1 MVIAVDDRD
10 IDVGAAQVLGRIQ
23 PRKTRAQDDD
33 LRARFGT
40 LGVSHWVGLGID
52 SSKWIMRQD
61 QLPLYGEQLPVRPL
75 RSTVVHLWIS
85 LVSATDRNVSYR
97 K

>member
-10 IDVGAAQVLGRIQ
+10 IDVGAAQGLGRIQ

-33 LRARFGT
+33 LRTRFGT
-40 LGVSHWVGLGID
+40 SGVSHLVGLGID
-52 SSKWIMRQD
+52 NSQWVMRQD
-61 QLPLYGEQLPVRPL
+61 QLRLYEEQRPVRPL

-85 LVSATDRNVSYR
+85 LGSSTDRNVPYR